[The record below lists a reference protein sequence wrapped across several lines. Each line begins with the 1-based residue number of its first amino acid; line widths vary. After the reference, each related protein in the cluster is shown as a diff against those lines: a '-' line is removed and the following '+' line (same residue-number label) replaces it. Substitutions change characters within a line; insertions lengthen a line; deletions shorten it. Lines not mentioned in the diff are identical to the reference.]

1 MHVLLVQ
8 PSQFKDEVSLLYGKL
23 GSIEQPPMGL
33 AMLAGVLLE
42 AGFEVDIID
51 IDAQKA
57 ALEQILAVIDR
68 RATRLVGLS
77 ATTPL
82 FKSAVRLADQIKQHR
97 PETLTCIGGYHA
109 SMEPLTCLE
118 PSSIDFVVRGE
129 GEQTVVELARA
140 IEQGADAS
148 KLSQIKGLLFK
159 SNGKP
164 VANQE
169 REPIADLDALPMPA
183 RHLLH
188 NQDYSYPD
196 TKYSPA
202 FPVYSSRGCPGK
214 CAFCLQ
220 HYVSGRKLR
229 LRSAKKVADEL
240 EHLIEK
246 YGAREIHFWDDMFS
260 TNKKHVF
267 EVRDEIKARKI
278 KIPIAFPAG
287 IRVDT
292 ATPEV
297 LEAMK
302 EMGGY
307 SVAFGVESGVQEI
320 LDQCKKGIT
329 VDEVRAAVKN
339 AKKIGLETWCFFM
352 VGLPG
357 DSWDTVRKTIDFAL
371 ELNPDVVKFHVFKPF
386 PGSEFYTMMKEKNLI
401 LDFDPEKY
409 AIHTYPI
416 HRTEKMSAEEIFQA
430 QQEAYRRFYFRPST
444 LVKQVF
450 RLNSWTRV
458 KNNVSVGLRIL
469 RMGF

>member
-1 MHVLLVQ
+1 MHVLLIQ
-8 PSQFKDEVSLLYGKL
+8 PSQYKDEVSLLYGKL

-33 AMLAGVLLE
+33 AMLAGALLK

-51 IDAQKA
+51 IDAQKST
-57 ALEQILAVIDR
+57 LEEILSLIDKR
-68 RATRLVGLS
+68 GTRLVGLS

-82 FKSAVRLADQIKQHR
+82 FMSAVRMSGQIKAER
-97 PETLTCIGGYHA
+97 PGLFICLGGYHA
-109 SMEPLTCLE
+109 SMEPLSCLE
-118 PSSIDFVVRGE
+118 PPSIDFVVRGE
-129 GEQTVVELARA
+129 GEEAVVELASA
-140 IEQGADAS
+140 VAEGAAAER
-148 KLSQIKGLLFK
+148 LSRVKSLFFK
-159 SNGKP
+159 DHGKP
-164 VANQE
+164 VENPE
-169 REPIADLDALPMPA
+169 REPIMDLDSLAMPA

-188 NQDYSYPD
+188 NQNYTYPD

-202 FPVYSSRGCPGK
+202 FPVYTSRGCPGK
-214 CAFCLQ
+214 CSFCLQ
-220 HYVSGRKLR
+220 HYVSGRRLR
-229 LRSAKKVADEL
+229 LRSASKVADEL
-240 EHLIEK
+240 EHLVSK

-267 EVRDEIKARKI
+267 AVRDEIKRRGI
-278 KIPIAFPAG
+278 KVAISFPAG

-292 ATPEV
+292 ASVEV

-320 LDQCKKGIT
+320 LDNCKKGIT
-329 VDEVRAAVKN
+329 LSEVREAVRN

-352 VGLPG
+352 FGLPG
-357 DSWDTVRKTIDFAL
+357 ETVETVRRTIDFAI
-371 ELNPDVVKFHVFKPF
+371 ELDPDVVKFHVFKPF
-386 PGSEFYTMMKEKNLI
+386 PGSEVYQQLKAQGLI

-416 HRTEKMSAEEIFQA
+416 HRTASMSAQEIFQA
-430 QQEAYRRFYFRPST
+430 QQLAYRSFYFRPST
-444 LVKQVF
+444 LVRQVL

-458 KNNVSVGLRIL
+458 KNNVSVGFRIL